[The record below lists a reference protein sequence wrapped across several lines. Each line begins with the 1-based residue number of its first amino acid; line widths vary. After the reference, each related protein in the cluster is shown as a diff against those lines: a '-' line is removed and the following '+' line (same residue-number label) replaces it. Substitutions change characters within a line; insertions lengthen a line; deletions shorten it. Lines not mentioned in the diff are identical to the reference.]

1 MLIVVTL
8 SDIMPSADMQSVVT
22 LSDIMPSAD
31 IQSVALLSVIILTVM
46 APQLVHVVWKQKWQH
61 SLTLALV

>member
-22 LSDIMPSAD
+22 LSDIMLSAD
-31 IQSVALLSVIILTVM
+31 MQTVVKLSVIMLTVM
-46 APQLVHVVWKQKWQH
+46 APQLVHAVWKQKWQH
-61 SLTLALV
+61 SLTLP